1 MKYPLLL
8 TTIWLLLVLLVN
20 PMGNFPL
27 NDDWQYAYPV
37 KQWIE
42 TGQISM
48 QGRFAPNI
56 IGQVVWGYL
65 SCLPFGAFD
74 FSYLRIGVLIIGG
87 ATILLFYSWLK
98 EQGIPDKSNFLIS
111 LSLLLSPLF
120 FNLSYSFMTDVPF
133 LFLVLLSLKYF
144 FNYTEKE
151 TLIGLGIAIIAA
163 LGAYLI
169 RQPGLLLLPAYA
181 VFLFFQKQHKRNSW
195 FMMGLLFTIGASAY
209 VGLEQGIKPALGIT
223 KHYIPVSDL
232 YFSTLF
238 EQPTTVLSTW
248 AARFLKTFIYLG
260 IFALPLL
267 PFLVVQMRSSR
278 LFRWSYL
285 SALILGNLLL
295 LGLLHAIG
303 KTFPFGGN
311 IWFNWGLGPELL
323 KDVYTLGLPN
333 TPKTSP
339 ILLYTIQYM
348 GQMSISLISL
358 LIIKR
363 WNELSSPKKHL
374 YLGLILFNLL
384 YLAVI
389 SIFSYFDRYILLC
402 IASLFFLLAPWISIP
417 ANLRMGLYLL
427 PLLCLGYFSIF
438 GTKDYLNW
446 NRARL
451 EAFQWLQ
458 EEGVNITQVDAGYEY
473 NGWYNYHEEDVQEE
487 GQSFWWVTT
496 DEYLITFGPVEK
508 YSSIQSFPYYRY
520 LWWKKD
526 QLFVL
531 QKER

>member
-8 TTIWLLLVLLVN
+8 TATWLLLVLLVN

-42 TGQISM
+42 TGQLSM

-65 SCLPFGAFD
+65 SCLPFGVFD

-87 ATILLFYSWLK
+87 ATILLFYHWLK
-98 EQGIPDKSNFLIS
+98 EQGISDKSNFLIS
-111 LSLLLSPLF
+111 LSLLCSPLF
-120 FNLSYSFMTDVPF
+120 FNLSFSFMTDVPF

-144 FNYTEKE
+144 FSYTEKE
-151 TLIGLGIAIIAA
+151 SLISLGIAIAA
-163 LGAYLI
+163 SLGAYLI

-181 VFLFFQKQHKRNSW
+181 LFVFFQKQYKRNRW
-195 FMMGLLFTIGASAY
+195 LTIGLLFILSVSAY
-209 VGLEQGIKPALGIT
+209 GGLEKGIKPALGIAE
-223 KHYIPVSDL
+223 HYIPVSHL

-238 EQPTTVLSTW
+238 EQPATVLFTW
-248 AARFLKTFIYLG
+248 FARFLKTFIYLG

-267 PFLVVQMRSSR
+267 PFLVGQMRKSR
-278 LFRWSYL
+278 LFKWPYL
-285 SALILGNLLL
+285 GSLLFGNLLL
-295 LGLLHAIG
+295 LGLLYAVG

-339 ILLYTIQYM
+339 ILCYVIQYM

-358 LIIKR
+358 LIIKC
-363 WNELSSPKKHL
+363 WNDLSSAKKDL

-402 IASLFFLLAPWISIP
+402 ITSLFFLLTPWFNVPPSP
-417 ANLRMGLYLL
+417 KLGLYLL
-427 PLLCLGYFSIF
+427 PFLCMGYFSIF

-458 EEGVNITQVDAGYEY
+458 EEGITITQIDAGYEY
-473 NGWYNYHEEDVQEE
+473 NGWYNYHEDAVQEE
-487 GQSFWWVTT
+487 GQSFWWVTS

-526 QLFVL
+526 KLFVL

>member
-8 TTIWLLLVLLVN
+8 TAFWLLLILLVN

-42 TGQISM
+42 TGQIVM

-65 SCLPFGAFD
+65 SCLPFGVFD

-87 ATILLFYSWLK
+87 ATILLFYYWLK
-98 EQGIPDKSNFLIS
+98 EQDIPDKSNFLIS

-120 FNLSYSFMTDVPF
+120 FNLSFSFMTDVPF

-144 FNYTEKE
+144 FNYLEKGS
-151 TLIGLGIAIIAA
+151 LITFGIAIAA
-163 LGAYLI
+163 AIGAYLI
-169 RQPGLLLLPAYA
+169 RQPGLLLLPGYA
-181 VFLFFQKQHKRNSW
+181 VFLFFQKQHRGNRW
-195 FMMGLLFTIGASAY
+195 LMMGLLFILSVSAY
-209 VGLEQGIKPALGIT
+209 VGLEQGIKPALGISE
-223 KHYIPVSDL
+223 HYIPVSHL

-238 EQPTTVLSTW
+238 EQPATVLFTW
-248 AARFLKTFIYLG
+248 VARFLKTFIYLG
-260 IFALPLL
+260 VFALPLL
-267 PFLVVQMRSSR
+267 PFLVAQMCKSR
-278 LFRWSYL
+278 LFNWSYL
-285 SALILGNLLL
+285 GALLFGNLLL
-295 LGLLHAIG
+295 LGLLHTAG

-333 TPKTSP
+333 SPQVSP
-339 ILLYTIQYM
+339 ILRYAIQYM

-363 WNELSSPKKHL
+363 WPDLSQVKKHL

-402 IASLFFLLAPWISIP
+402 ITSTFFLLAPWVTIP
-417 ANLRMGLYLL
+417 ASPRIGLYIL

-458 EEGVNITQVDAGYEY
+458 EEGINITQIDAGYEY
-473 NGWYNYHEEDVQEE
+473 NGWYNYHENVVQEK

-496 DEYLITFGPVEK
+496 DDYLITFGPVKK
-508 YSSIQSFPYYRY
+508 YSTIQAFLYYRY

-526 QLFVL
+526 KLLVL
-531 QKER
+531 QKDR